1 MLNTKIDISEP
12 AVAGEVIVS
21 EAAASST
28 DPTVQRPINPPVC
41 SIALAVMLAEPIR
54 IRVAKLTE
62 IVSTAAIG
70 VLSPRLPAMA
80 PVELPSIETLRKTI
94 IRCHRQTC
102 DHLPHLQVQVE
113 LGIASD
119 GPVSS
124 RINFPSDDLEVEPVS
139 KKRRHRRSAARS
151 PTPIF
156 RASQSEDEDAAVT
169 AVLETSPFRENP
181 QLEFVEEMLVEA
193 AITSMESEAQRLS
206 RLSPAQR
213 SQYLKQRE
221 LPTLKDNQRDRRRR

>member
-12 AVAGEVIVS
+12 AVAGEEIVS

-28 DPTVQRPINPPVC
+28 DPPVQRPIDPPAC
-41 SIALAVMLAEPIR
+41 SIAPAVMLAEPIR

-70 VLSPRLPAMA
+70 VLSPRLPVMA
-80 PVELPSIETLRKTI
+80 PVELPSIETLRKTTV
-94 IRCHRQTC
+94 RCHRQTC

-124 RINFPSDDLEVEPVS
+124 RINFPSDDLEEEPVS

-169 AVLETSPFRENP
+169 AVLETSPFREGNP
-181 QLEFVEEMLVEA
+181 QLEFVEEVLVDA

-221 LPTLKDNQRDRRRR
+221 LPPLKQRGRRRC